1 MPSTAFQVLRKSI
14 LNPRRAALRL
24 VLMARLAR
32 ASVEADRARL
42 RRAISELW
50 HVDAEELLEEYR
62 RSDYATWYRERY
74 QELHPGS
81 SGSRMGTSGM
91 FTCELLYLLVRAAK
105 PRVVVET
112 GVLYGAS
119 SGHILAA
126 LAANG
131 TGRLYS
137 IDLGCSPSEPSHDL
151 FVRPDLQMRWEYI
164 VGDTRRELPLLLAR
178 LGRIDMFHHD
188 SLHTFAHMT
197 WEYET
202 ALAHLAPGGILAS
215 HDVLTADSLRGVF
228 QENAFPAFCHRRR
241 LEYIMAQNSGITV
254 RPIPLTP
261 PSRPAVGASRESPPA
276 PIPFGSG
283 PNLSR

>member
-1 MPSTAFQVLRKSI
+1 MPSTTLQVLRKSI

-32 ASVEADRARL
+32 SSVAADRARL
-42 RRAISELW
+42 LRAISELW
-50 HVDAEELLEEYR
+50 HVDGQDLLEEYR
-62 RSDYATWYRERY
+62 TSDYAAWYRERY

-81 SGSRMGTSGM
+81 HGSRMGTSGM
-91 FTCELLYLLVRAAK
+91 FTCELLYLLIRAAK
-105 PRVVVET
+105 PEAVVET

-119 SGHILAA
+119 SGHMLAA

-137 IDLGCSPSEPSHDL
+137 IDLGCSPSEPSYDL
-151 FVRPDLQMRWEYI
+151 FVRPDLRERWQYI
-164 VGDTRRELPLLLAR
+164 VGDTTRELPLLLAQ

-202 ALAHLAPGGILAS
+202 AMAHLAPGGILAS

-228 QENAFPAFCHRRR
+228 RENAFPAFCRRR
-241 LEYIMAQNSGITV
+241 GLEYIMVQNSGIAV
-254 RPIPLTP
+254 RPNPATR
-261 PSRPAVGASRESPPA
+261 PSLAEAAAASEVS
-276 PIPFGSG
+276 IDQ
-283 PNLSR
+283 SR